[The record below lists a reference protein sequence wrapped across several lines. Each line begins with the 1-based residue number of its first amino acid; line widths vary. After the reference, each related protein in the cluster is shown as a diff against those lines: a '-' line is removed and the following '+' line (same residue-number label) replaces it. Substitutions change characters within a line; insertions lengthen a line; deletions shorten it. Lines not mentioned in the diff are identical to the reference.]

1 MKIKICG
8 IRRTEDVRFLNESP
22 PDYAG
27 FVFANTRRRVSF
39 EEAERLRSLL
49 KPEIKTV
56 GVFVNEDM
64 EFIRKL
70 VRSGVID
77 LVQLHGDED
86 EKYIRELNTAV
97 PVIKAQR
104 IIEVGDIKR
113 FETDFYLFDTYR
125 ENMYGGTGEA
135 FDWEILKN
143 IDKPYF
149 LAGGITVEN
158 IERAMEKKPYA
169 IDVSSGAE
177 TNGVKDRDKIRK
189 LIYKVRNYNE

>member
-64 EFIRKL
+64 ELIRKL
-70 VRSGVID
+70 VKSGVID

-86 EKYIRELNTAV
+86 EKYIRELNSSV

-104 IIEVGDIKR
+104 IIGVGDIKR

-125 ENMYGGTGEA
+125 EDMYGGTGEA

-143 IDKPYF
+143 IDRPYF
-149 LAGGITVEN
+149 LAGGITAEN
-158 IERAMEKKPYA
+158 IERAMAKKPYA

-189 LIYKVRNYNE
+189 LIYKVRNCNE

>member
-8 IRRTEDVRFLNESP
+8 IRRTEDVSFLNEFP

-27 FVFANTRRRVSF
+27 FVFANTRRRISF

>member
-8 IRRTEDVRFLNESP
+8 IRRTEDVEYLNEFP

-27 FVFANTRRRVSF
+27 FVFANTKRRVSF
-39 EEAERLRSLL
+39 EEAERFRSLL

-70 VRSGVID
+70 VKSGVID

-86 EKYIRELNTAV
+86 ERYISELNSSV

-104 IIEVGDIKR
+104 VRTAGDIKR
-113 FETDFYLFDTYR
+113 FETGYYLFDTYR

-158 IERAMEKKPYA
+158 IERAMAKKPYA

-177 TNGVKDRDKIRK
+177 TNGVKDREKIRK